1 MLALRGTIYQVNTII
16 QFIRS
21 KISDETTVL
30 SVMLYNDAGSGSPCS
45 LPIVK
50 LEKDVSLY
58 GYEMLR
64 IIYTWQRQ
72 APLGNHTMRNLLYQ
86 RFEIR

>member
-1 MLALRGTIYQVNTII
+1 M
-16 QFIRS
+16 
-21 KISDETTVL
+21 
-30 SVMLYNDAGSGSPCS
+30 
-45 LPIVK
+45 K

-72 APLGNHTMRNLLYQ
+72 APLGNHTLNFENLESIVYLSTHPLNPQNHERYLK
-86 RFEIR
+86 